1 MDSDFLAVVTA
12 ITIVLIGGIVVAFSV
27 VEAVQSYRTI
37 QALKRKI
44 IDLQRFNL
52 RLNEM
57 EGQLAQANQQLDF
70 IVRSILE
77 HTNSPKGDTNNG

>member
-57 EGQLAQANQQLDF
+57 EGQLTEANQQLKF

-77 HTNSPKGDTNNG
+77 HTNPPKGDTNNG